1 MQYYPAPEQVIGM
14 DELITAVEAAFVDH
28 GRGRTIMP
36 PKVYVPLPG
45 GDFRTMPSYIPS
57 LDVAGVKIVNVHPE
71 NRRLGLP
78 TVMALMILLD
88 PPTGEP
94 IAVMNA
100 TALTDLRTGASAAV
114 ATRALSPVR
123 SGSIGI
129 IGSGRQADSGLVALT
144 RVFDADEVL
153 VWSRTASHAEAF
165 VKRHPDLPVKMTDIE
180 TAAGADVL
188 LTVTA
193 SKTPLVKDEWVSD
206 GAHINAMGA
215 DAPGK
220 QELDPALLV
229 RAAVYVDDMQQ
240 AVHSGEVNVPIQN
253 GLYSSQQIA
262 GTLGGVLNGSVHR
275 PAPGTITI
283 FDSTGLA
290 ITDLAA
296 AHLARGKGTIID
308 LPFLQGA
315 NTLGISGVH
324 K

>member
-1 MQYYPAPEQVIGM
+1 
-14 DELITAVEAAFVDH
+14 
-28 GRGRTIMP
+28 
-36 PKVYVPLPG
+36 
-45 GDFRTMPSYIPS
+45 
-57 LDVAGVKIVNVHPE
+57 
-71 NRRLGLP
+71 
-78 TVMALMILLD
+78 
-88 PPTGEP
+88 
-94 IAVMNA
+94 
-100 TALTDLRTGASAAV
+100 
-114 ATRALSPVR
+114 
-123 SGSIGI
+123 
-129 IGSGRQADSGLVALT
+129 
-144 RVFDADEVL
+144 
-153 VWSRTASHAEAF
+153 
-165 VKRHPDLPVKMTDIE
+165 MTDIE

-296 AHLARGKGTIID
+296 AHLAVGKGHD
-308 LPFLQGA
+308 
-315 NTLGISGVH
+315 H
-324 K
+324 